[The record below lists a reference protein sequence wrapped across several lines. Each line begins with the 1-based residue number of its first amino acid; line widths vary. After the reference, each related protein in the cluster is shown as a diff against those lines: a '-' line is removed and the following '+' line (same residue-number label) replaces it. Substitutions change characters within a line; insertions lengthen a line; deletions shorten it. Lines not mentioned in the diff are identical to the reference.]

1 MNEYTW
7 CVNSA
12 LISNWQPLQKIIL
25 LQCLE
30 PLNYF
35 FAVWWM
41 QYNKSSF
48 HTDTSVEILD
58 RILHFFSMW
67 MCFMQI
73 HSGDNGKFKWINNV
87 HATKRVQVSG
97 MNKLRS
103 LLRGNQAFKA
113 LSAKQ
118 LNMKSR
124 ITFVFILFSLTSYLS
139 LFSLYKLFFKAIK
152 LLDFLCFTLRGK
164 RSKQ

>member
-1 MNEYTW
+1 MTAASKNHFIAMSWAIKLFFCSVMN
-7 CVNSA
+7 
-12 LISNWQPLQKIIL
+12 
-25 LQCLE
+25 
-30 PLNYF
+30 
-35 FAVWWM
+35 AVQQVIFSHWYKCWNFR
-41 QYNKSSF
+41 QN
-48 HTDTSVEILD
+48 TSL
-58 RILHFFSMW
+58 FSMW

-87 HATKRVQVSG
+87 HAAKRAQVSG